1 MASHDHQQELEQQLA
16 QFHLAF
22 ENGGLLGALHYLNA
36 RTTFR
41 YSAIYRLDGQ
51 MMRNI
56 LLYDRQGETATSL
69 SEVPLGDSFC
79 QFVMR
84 DKGFNTANSADD
96 MRLIGHPY
104 QGVLNSYFG
113 LPLSRKAGTI
123 YGTFCHFDAQ
133 PMEIP
138 DSEIALLEAVSTLLM
153 DQLDK

>member
-1 MASHDHQQELEQQLA
+1 MSWQAPQKELDQPLA
-16 QFHLAF
+16 EFHEAF
-22 ENGGLLGALHYLNA
+22 ENGGLYGALHFLNA

-56 LLYDRQGETATSL
+56 FLYDRQGENPTNL

-79 QFVMR
+79 QFVLR
-84 DKGFNTANSADD
+84 DNGFNTINSAEDA
-96 MRLIGHPY
+96 RLLGHPY
-104 QGVLNSYFG
+104 QGLLNAYFG

-123 YGTFCHFDAQ
+123 YGTFCHFDVQ

-138 DSEIALLEAVSTLLM
+138 DSEIALLEAVSPLLM
-153 DQLDK
+153 DQLD